1 LTYKSPK
8 SEENRHKIKLFQPKT
23 LQSLIFFDI
32 LRVSSGQGAIP
43 DRWCCL
49 SLFAKRTR
57 AM

>member
-8 SEENRHKIKLFQPKT
+8 SEENQHKIKIFQSKI

-43 DRWCCL
+43 DRRCCL

-57 AM
+57 AI